1 VDYLVVFGL
10 AALSV
15 LLTTVYFR
23 RCEMTRPPI
32 GVFNLRDVAVVLGA
46 IVVIPYLY
54 LVLPL
59 AVVATIIALT
69 VLGTLYLV
77 GEPLVPR
84 RVLLVAIAGGAVAA
98 DIAIA
103 LVEGTASNLFLAAN
117 DLLLVA
123 VVVAVANLWAQS
135 GMKARDA
142 AVLAGALAVYDYIAT
157 SQLTLMTDL
166 IDRLSTIPF
175 QPFVGWRSGADGLAV
190 GLGDLLLAS
199 VFPLVMRKAYGRRAG
214 ATAVVSGV
222 AVLALILG
230 LIKAG
235 VITFVVPAMVV
246 LGPLMVVQYA
256 FWARRRGGERTT
268 WAYLRAEPRAAGAAA

>member
-1 VDYLVVFGL
+1 
-10 AALSV
+10 
-15 LLTTVYFR
+15 
-23 RCEMTRPPI
+23 MTRPPI

-59 AVVATIIALT
+59 ALVATIIALT

-268 WAYLRAEPRAAGAAA
+268 WEYLRAEPRAAGAAA